1 MVPSGLRAWF
11 VIHFITDLIFGI
23 PLLIA
28 PVFFLTLLGWVTVDP
43 FMSRLVG
50 AALLGIG
57 VESYLG
63 RNASPETYR
72 AMLNLKIIWSGCA
85 ILALLVSMFGGAP
98 PIGWLVLGIFL
109 LFNFVW
115 VYYRVHLR

>member
-1 MVPSGLRAWF
+1 MIPSSLRIWF
-11 VIHFITDLIFGI
+11 VIHFFVDILFGI

-28 PVFFLTLLGWVTVDP
+28 PVFFLTILGWETIDP

-57 VESYLG
+57 VESLLG
-63 RNASPETYR
+63 RNASVETYR

-85 ILALLVSMFGGAP
+85 VLAIFLSMFGGT
-98 PIGWLVLGIFL
+98 PIFGWIVFCIFV

-115 VYYRVHLR
+115 IHYRIRLQ

>member
-1 MVPSGLRAWF
+1 MVPSRLRTWF
-11 VIHFITDLIFGI
+11 VIHFITDLLFGI

-28 PVFFLTLLGWVTVDP
+28 PVFTLTLLGWMTVDP
-43 FMSRLVG
+43 FMRRLVG

-63 RNASPETYR
+63 RNASIETYR

-85 ILALLVSMFGGAP
+85 ILALLASMFGGAP
-98 PIGWLVLGIFL
+98 SIGWLVLGIFL

-115 VYYRVHLR
+115 VHYRVRLR